1 MRALPVLLLLI
12 LAAALGPGVASAH
25 GWPGHGHDSGEPRT
39 IVTSDPELDDL
50 NSMIRFLLY
59 SNEVQVEGLVYSS
72 SQHHWSGDATRAPK
86 RWKAGQSHIE
96 DALDVYDQVYRNLR
110 SHDHGYPSP
119 GYLRSKYRVGNVVYQ
134 GDMAASTPG
143 SQLIANV
150 LLDDKPGPVFLQAWG
165 GTNTIARA
173 LKDIEEKYAGTSKWP
188 AVYEKVSKKAI
199 ITRFGAQDT
208 TYADYIAPVWPKIE
222 NREVATTTWGYF
234 TRNALQPEDAEL
246 VAPEWTR
253 ANVSS
258 VGPFGELYRV
268 WGDGK
273 FMAEGFDNEDFFGF
287 DTTLPENSREALIAR
302 GYFVWSPL
310 YPPGAFISEG
320 DSSNFAL
327 LVDNGLRSHESAT
340 YGGWGGRQVQSTTN
354 SYLYVAPPATAG
366 DVKPGTTTRPR
377 DYATARWWRAI
388 QMDFAARLQWSV
400 TPRRTD
406 ANHEPTA
413 FVPRSQ
419 LDIEVRPGQRVH
431 VLGAGWDPDGDR
443 VSTRWWQYPEAGT
456 YPGTVQVTPAGS
468 PRSPVA
474 EFTVPRDAQRGQ
486 TIHLIYEVT
495 DDGAPA
501 LTSYQRVIATVK

>member
-1 MRALPVLLLLI
+1 MLHAVRAVALALI
-12 LAAALGPGVASAH
+12 VAAALGAGTASAAA
-25 GWPGHGHDSGEPRT
+25 GRHDADKPRT

-72 SQHHWSGDATRAPK
+72 SQHHWKGDATRPPK
-86 RWKAGQSHIE
+86 RWKAGPSHIE
-96 DALDVYDQVYRNLR
+96 DALGVYDQVYRNLR
-110 SHDHGYPSP
+110 NHADYPTP
-119 GYLRSKYRVGNVVYQ
+119 AYLRSKYRVGNIVYQ

-143 SQLIANV
+143 SQLIASV

-173 LKDIEEKYAGTSKWP
+173 LKDIEERYAGTRKWP
-188 AVYEKVSKKAI
+188 AIYEKVSEKAI

-208 TYADYIAPVWPKIE
+208 TYADYIAPVWPEIE

-234 TRNALQPEDAEL
+234 TRNALQPEDHEL
-246 VAPEWTR
+246 VGPEWTR

-302 GYFVWSPL
+302 GYVVWSPL

-327 LVDNGLRSHESAT
+327 LVDNGLRSYESAT
-340 YGGWGGRQVQSTTN
+340 YGGWGGRQVRSATN
-354 SYLYVAPPATAG
+354 PHLYVAPPATAG
-366 DVKPGTTTRPR
+366 DVKPGTTERPR
-377 DYATARWWRAI
+377 DYATARWWRDI
-388 QMDFAARLQWSV
+388 QMDFAARLQWTV
-400 TPRRTD
+400 TPRRSG

-419 LDIEVRPGQRVH
+419 LDITVRPGQRVH
-431 VLGAGWDPDGDR
+431 LLGKGWDGDGDR
-443 VSTRWWQYPEAGT
+443 VTARWWQYAEAGT
-456 YPGTVQVTPAGS
+456 YPGAVTVTPVGS
-468 PRSPVA
+468 PRSPLA
-474 EFTVPRDAQRGQ
+474 AFTVPRDAQRGQ

-495 DDGAPA
+495 DDGTPA

>member
-1 MRALPVLLLLI
+1 MRVSRKGAVAALLTTL
-12 LAAALGPGVASAH
+12 LAALTVGAAAAEAWSH
-25 GWPGHGHDSGEPRT
+25 GGKPRT
-39 IVTSDPELDDL
+39 IVTTDPELDDL

-59 SNEVQVEGLVYSS
+59 SSEVRVEGLVYGS
-72 SQHHWSGDATRAPK
+72 SQHHWSGDANRPPK

-96 DALDVYDQVYRNLR
+96 DALDAYEQVYGNLR
-110 SHDHGYPSP
+110 RHDRDYPSP
-119 GYLRSKYRVGNVVYQ
+119 AYLRSRYRVGNIVYE

-143 SQLIANV
+143 SRLIADV
-150 LLDDKPGPVFLQAWG
+150 LLDDEPGPVFLQAWG

-173 LKDIEEKYAGTSKWP
+173 LKDIEERYAGTPKWP
-188 AVYEKVSKKAI
+188 RIHEKVSRKAI
-199 ITRFGAQDT
+199 ITRFAAQDS
-208 TYADYIAPVWPKIE
+208 TYADYIAPVWPAIE
-222 NREVATTTWGYF
+222 NRDVATTTWGYF

-253 ANVSS
+253 ANVSA

-340 YGGWGGRQVQSTTN
+340 YGGWGGRQVQSPTN
-354 SYLYVAPPATAG
+354 PYLYTPPAATAG
-366 DVKPGTTTRPR
+366 DVKPGTAERPR

-388 QMDFAARLQWSV
+388 QMDFAARLRSSV
-400 TPRRTD
+400 TPHRSD
-406 ANHEPTA
+406 VNHEPTA
-413 FVPRSQ
+413 WVPR
-419 LDIEVRPGQRVH
+419 LNMKVRPGERVR
-431 VLGAGWDPDGDR
+431 LRGAHWDSDGDR
-443 VSTRWWQYPEAGT
+443 TTARWWQYPEAGT
-456 YPGTVQVTPAGS
+456 YPGTVEL
-468 PRSPVA
+468 RSGA
-474 EFTVPRDAQRGQ
+474 SFTVPADAQRGQ

-495 DDGAPA
+495 DDGSPA
-501 LTSYQRVIATVK
+501 LTSYQRVIATVR